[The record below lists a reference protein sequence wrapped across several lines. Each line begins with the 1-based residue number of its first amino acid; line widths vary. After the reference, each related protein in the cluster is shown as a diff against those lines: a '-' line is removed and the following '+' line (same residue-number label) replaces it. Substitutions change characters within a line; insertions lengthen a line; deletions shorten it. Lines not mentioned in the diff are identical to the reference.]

1 MAKREESNNVF
12 DLIQTIF
19 GKGHE
24 ISILQ
29 EVIDVDMQLAYFD
42 HLHLKGKI
50 LLPEELIE
58 AEATLEREDIELE
71 EVKDLLVCLAITP
84 EVKAYRILEQ
94 FALKAKGNIRDWA
107 VMAFQENRVHLE
119 TILGE
124 QPQALISSGMGG
136 VGHRLR
142 YFVVMQPNDTSG
154 FTPLQRDIIEKE
166 VTYCLQKTDSLL
178 EEMVNYEGFTCITVL
193 IPLQVVLP
201 DLFSEIIE
209 ACNLFGKFLS
219 PHMIIT
225 NVKKLDEVEVRA
237 AFAKGM

>member
-1 MAKREESNNVF
+1 MAKGEESNNVF

-29 EVIDVDMQLAYFD
+29 EVIDVDTQLAYFD
-42 HLHLKGKI
+42 HLHLKGKV
-50 LLPEELIE
+50 LLSDKLIE
-58 AEATLEREDIELE
+58 AEATLAREDMELE
-71 EVKDLLVCLAITP
+71 DVKDLLVCLAITP

-94 FALKAKGNIRDWA
+94 FALKAKGNTRDWA
-107 VMAFQENRVHLE
+107 VMAFQENRVHLK

-136 VGHRLR
+136 VGYRLR
-142 YFVVMQPNDTSG
+142 YFVVMQPSNSTS
-154 FTPLQRDIIEKE
+154 FTPLQHDIMEKE
-166 VTYCLQKTDSLL
+166 VTHCLQKTDSLL
-178 EEMVNYEGFTCITVL
+178 EEMVNYEGFTCLTVL
-193 IPLQVVLP
+193 IPLQIVLP

-209 ACNLFGKFLS
+209 ACNLFGNFLS

-225 NVKKLDEVEVRA
+225 NVKKLDEAEVRA
-237 AFAKGM
+237 TLAKGE